1 MAMLRLASAAFCVA
15 VGVVVYL
22 AIHAPVVADAEL
34 RVLEGFMGLPGHAY
48 ANDLVGLFNPAP
60 FAILAGSLVLGA
72 VLARRPRAAAAA
84 LVTMLGAG
92 ATTQILKPLLA
103 FQRDFPPMHYM
114 GPVAYPSGHTT
125 AVMSLALALIIV
137 SPARLR
143 PLAAAAGGLL
153 TVATVFSI
161 LVLGGHYPSDIV
173 GGLLVAT
180 GWACLA
186 SAALRLEL
194 KPSRSGA
201 ALGAFVLAAAGVCL
215 VALRPASAL
224 AYASANTTFVFGAL
238 AIAAGALALSGS
250 VPAPIAAQRRPR
262 SPHAKG

>member
-1 MAMLRLASAAFCVA
+1 MLRLASALFCVLLFVA
-15 VGVVVYL
+15 VYA
-22 AIHAPVVADAEL
+22 AIHVGVVADAEL

-48 ANDLVGLFNPAP
+48 ANELVGMFNPAP
-60 FAILAGSLVLGA
+60 FAVLSISLVAGA
-72 VLARRPRAAAAA
+72 LLARRPRAAAAA
-84 LVTMLGAG
+84 AATMLGAG
-92 ATTQILKPLLA
+92 VTTQVLKPLLA
-103 FQRDFPPMHYM
+103 FQRDFPPFHFM

-180 GWACLA
+180 AWACVA
-186 SAALRLEL
+186 SAALRLEWT
-194 KPSRSGA
+194 PSLGGA
-201 ALGAFVLAAAGVCL
+201 ALGALVLAAAGAIV
-215 VALRPASAL
+215 VALRPADAL
-224 AYASANTTFVFGAL
+224 AYAAANTTFVVGAL
-238 AIAAGALALSGS
+238 AIAAGALVLSGS
-250 VPAPIAAQRRPR
+250 VPAPRAAPRRPR
-262 SPHAKG
+262 SPRARG

>member
-22 AIHAPVVADAEL
+22 AIHVPVVADAEL

-137 SPARLR
+137 SPVRLR
-143 PLAAAAGGLL
+143 PLAAAASTNAPSAAPLRLGLSSSRNAAL
-153 TVATVFSI
+153 ARQAQPVATSSPPTMS
-161 LVLGGHYPSDIV
+161 LG
-173 GGLLVAT
+173 
-180 GWACLA
+180 
-186 SAALRLEL
+186 
-194 KPSRSGA
+194 
-201 ALGAFVLAAAGVCL
+201 
-215 VALRPASAL
+215 
-224 AYASANTTFVFGAL
+224 
-238 AIAAGALALSGS
+238 
-250 VPAPIAAQRRPR
+250 
-262 SPHAKG
+262 

>member
-194 KPSRSGA
+194 KPSRRGA

-238 AIAAGALALSGS
+238 AIAAGALVLSGS

-262 SPHAKG
+262 SPHARG